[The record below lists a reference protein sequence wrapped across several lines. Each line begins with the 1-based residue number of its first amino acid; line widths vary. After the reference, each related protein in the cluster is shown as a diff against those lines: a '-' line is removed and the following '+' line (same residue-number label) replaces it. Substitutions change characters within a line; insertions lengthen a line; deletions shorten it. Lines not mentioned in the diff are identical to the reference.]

1 MRHFDTRLGLPLGG
15 IAMGAGIDAKVAL
28 EFHLARESRPERF
41 TSRGVNKLK

>member
-1 MRHFDTRLGLPLGG
+1 L
-15 IAMGAGIDAKVAL
+15 GAGIDAKVAL